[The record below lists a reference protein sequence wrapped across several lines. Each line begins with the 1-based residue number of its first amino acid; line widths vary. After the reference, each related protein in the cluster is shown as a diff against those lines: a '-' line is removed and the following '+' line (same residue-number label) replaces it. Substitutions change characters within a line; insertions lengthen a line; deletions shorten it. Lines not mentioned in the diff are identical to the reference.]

1 MQNELKKSQA
11 SQAASMKSR
20 FGTPVKTVLAE
31 MYDPVVAQAEKKMNE
46 LVVNLKTYSKKY
58 KKTKKT
64 LRKMKKT
71 YKKSYTFYK
80 S

>member
-1 MQNELKKSQA
+1 MLMQNELKKSQA

-46 LVVNLKTYSKKY
+46 LVVNLKTY
-58 KKTKKT
+58 
-64 LRKMKKT
+64 
-71 YKKSYTFYK
+71 
-80 S
+80 